1 MTIFSVTQ
9 RFAGSQIKELK
20 QTLFRVVQNSFASI
34 KSKQINTQSPASGLR
49 LHAGLYTAISRMLS
63 RKVHATSPKGIVG
76 GFEFTVLQRKL
87 KEWYLRPWTYV
98 CEC

>member
-34 KSKQINTQSPASGLR
+34 KLKQIKTLNLPLPVLDSALMWIT
-49 LHAGLYTAISRMLS
+49 YISVLGILS
-63 RKVHATSPKGIVG
+63 LFKDI
-76 GFEFTVLQRKL
+76 
-87 KEWYLRPWTYV
+87 
-98 CEC
+98 

>member
-49 LHAGLYTAISRMLS
+49 LHAGLYQSNVLIISL
-63 RKVHATSPKGIVG
+63 TTG
-76 GFEFTVLQRKL
+76 GPSVK
-87 KEWYLRPWTYV
+87 
-98 CEC
+98 